1 MRDYPLDHPIDDSPK
16 IRIRR
21 IKAGSLF
28 RLLTAAVFSV
38 CVPWFLLLGILALFG
53 LQTIYLNGHAV
64 YGIEGLIAAIIMA
77 LIFSVISSII
87 GWIVLYVVILIWGH
101 FMPITISYVPAD
113 EPKA

>member
-1 MRDYPLDHPIDDSPK
+1 MRDYPLDHTIDDSPR

-28 RLLTAAVFSV
+28 RLLTAAAYSV
-38 CVPWFLLLGILALFG
+38 CVPWFVLLGILALFG
-53 LQTIYLNGHAV
+53 LQTIYLNGRPI
-64 YGIEGLIAAIIMA
+64 YGIEGLIAAFVMA
-77 LIFSVISSII
+77 LIFSVIASII
-87 GWIVLYVVILIWGH
+87 GWVVFYVVILIWGH